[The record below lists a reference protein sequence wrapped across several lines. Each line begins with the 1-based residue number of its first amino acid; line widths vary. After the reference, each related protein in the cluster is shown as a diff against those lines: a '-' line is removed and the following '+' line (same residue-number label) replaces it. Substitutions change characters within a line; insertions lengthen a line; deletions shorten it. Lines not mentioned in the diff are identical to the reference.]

1 MLGACRKEVTV
12 AEPDSPPA
20 DALPD
25 KGPALPDKG
34 VADILKEAYDLY
46 RKHAR
51 ALLVT
56 CAVLLVPASIVKSC
70 AYATIMGPTIAA
82 AASMNAKAQETLE
95 LEASNRAL
103 QHAYETHADAAT
115 LAKVQAEHTRLLEA
129 LANHGM
135 LGAAMGSFT
144 VLMLGTL
151 GTMVTFFIYCLV
163 VPLTTGALTITVADR
178 ALGGAA
184 AWPEV
189 WALLARRLG
198 PLLTAVVPAALITAF
213 GFVLFIVPGVILGL
227 LFSFVAPV
235 VLIEGLRGREA
246 LRRSVELVASDWLRV
261 AIMLVVF
268 VVLGWLAQLV
278 AGALLPTSALF
289 VGSLF
294 GDLVTILLLP
304 LPVLGM
310 VLLYLDVR
318 RRRDGFTD
326 DRLRATLE
334 ALKTT

>member
-1 MLGACRKEVTV
+1 M

-20 DALPD
+20 EPLPEKD
-25 KGPALPDKG
+25 SPLPDKG

-51 ALLVT
+51 ALLIT
-56 CAVLLVPASIVKSC
+56 CAVLFVPASVVKSC
-70 AYATIMGPTIAA
+70 AVSAIMGPSIAA
-82 AASMNAKAQETLE
+82 AAAVESKAQETLE

-103 QHAYETHADAAT
+103 QQAYETHADPAT
-115 LAKVQAEHTRLLEA
+115 LARVRAEHTRLLEA

-151 GTMVTFFIYCLV
+151 GTMVTFFIYGFA
-163 VPLTTGALTITVADR
+163 VPLTNGALTITVADR
-178 ALGGAA
+178 ALGGTA

-189 WALLARRLG
+189 WGLLVRRLG

-235 VLIEGLRGREA
+235 VLIEGLRGRDA

-268 VVLGWLAQLV
+268 VVLAWLAQLV

-294 GDLVTILLLP
+294 GDLVTIVLLP

-326 DRLRATLE
+326 DRLRAALE